1 MVLKELIALWHD
13 ESPLAEIFKRFDEM
27 VVTRYPNPAA
37 YLSVLM
43 HPRVIAASHSRVEGL
58 ELHWIYAADEAMEGL
73 GL

>member
-1 MVLKELIALWHD
+1 
-13 ESPLAEIFKRFDEM
+13 M

-58 ELHWIYAADEAMEGL
+58 ELHWIYAADEATEGL